1 MRVLQRRV
9 APLQQ
14 ACTLA
19 RLGTAQLS
27 TPGAPT
33 IGGGGG
39 GASSGGGNTVAAC
52 VMLGF
57 GAGALSATATRPAA
71 AAACYLVASA
81 AGYCLRRGILR
92 SWSSGEKLGASE
104 VLRRH
109 FLYEPDWH
117 TPDRRR
123 DGGDAQV
130 DRFALVRGR
139 ALHAAHVGAWTLCFL
154 PVYPA
159 LELSLF
165 PLGLASFYFYYPKAR
180 GAGIVVDSR
189 ERRRAGARGTAAQVL
204 RLDWHRFEINVG
216 KAYPPPN
223 TGRHPPAVTYN
234 LPHLDLPTFG
244 VRHWPW
250 RQHFDRLKPLLVPRR
265 TTP

>member
-1 MRVLQRRV
+1 
-9 APLQQ
+9 
-14 ACTLA
+14 
-19 RLGTAQLS
+19 
-27 TPGAPT
+27 
-33 IGGGGG
+33 
-39 GASSGGGNTVAAC
+39 
-52 VMLGF
+52 MLGF
-57 GAGALSATATRPAA
+57 GASALSATATRPAA

-81 AGYCLRRGILR
+81 AGYCLRRGILH

-109 FLYEPDWH
+109 FLYEADWH
-117 TPDRRR
+117 SPDRRR

-130 DRFALVRGR
+130 DGFALVRGR
-139 ALHAAHVGAWTLCFL
+139 ALHAAHVGAWALCFL

-165 PLGLASFYFYYPKAR
+165 PLGLASFYFYFPKAR

-234 LPHLDLPTFG
+234 LPHLDLPTYG